1 MKGKREG
8 SAAISVAQ
16 LFVME
21 TSLGGGGR
29 GGNGLRTEVML
40 RHQRKKPAVSLGPP
54 PTNQELCNAAGES
67 NALCFIF
74 QPESSGVGNRGC
86 FFGEQ
91 SRPAACRKLE
101 GHLRLQPVPLAHQ
114 GC

>member
-1 MKGKREG
+1 MKGKRDG

-29 GGNGLRTEVML
+29 GGNGLRTEVLL
-40 RHQRKKPAVSLGPP
+40 RHQRKKPAVGLGPP

-74 QPESSGVGNRGC
+74 QPESSGAGNRGC

-91 SRPAACRKLE
+91 SRPAVCRNLE
-101 GHLRLQPVPLAHQ
+101 GHLRPQPVPLAHQ